1 MKRFN
6 CPSCGRSLWLRL
18 LPFVQLS
25 AGQFRFSCSYC
36 GTVLTYNTPQ
46 PLIEGPQEK
55 LRGARL
61 RAIIIFLAG
70 IVLFSVIR
78 AVLGRVFALAALAV
92 VTLVLIA
99 FYLFSPAPAYKI
111 ADRESPGAGS
121 KP

>member
-6 CPSCGRSLWLRL
+6 CPSCGQSLWLRL
-18 LPFVQLS
+18 LPFVHLA
-25 AGQFRFSCSYC
+25 AGQFRFSCNHC

-46 PLIEGPQEK
+46 PLIEGPHERLK
-55 LRGARL
+55 GARL
-61 RAIIIFLAG
+61 RAIIIFLLG

-78 AVLGRVFALAALAV
+78 AFLGRVFALATLAV

-99 FYLFSPAPAYKI
+99 FYLLSLTPAYKI
-111 ADRESPGAGS
+111 ADRESPDASS